1 MAKKR
6 DSKTEQRKPEKDKSV
21 SRRNFLT
28 HGAVA
33 GVSAA
38 ALGASVGETSAQGTP
53 STASSG
59 TMRRTSSSSVR
70 ARPECPAP
78 SGRATPACGCW

>member
-1 MAKKR
+1 MARKRTGTPEEQKKA
-6 DSKTEQRKPEKDKSV
+6 KSV

-38 ALGASVGETSAQGTP
+38 ALG
-53 STASSG
+53 SG
-59 TMRRTSSSSVR
+59 GPGIGAGDRRK
-70 ARPECPAP
+70 
-78 SGRATPACGCW
+78 